1 MVAVYSYAS
10 TLKGIKWS
18 VKADGYRTA
27 TIKFAGRF
35 HTISRHV
42 LVLFK
47 ETGKLFDNVD
57 HINNIPGDDRP
68 ENLRGSTVCQNQY
81 NSKLR
86 TDNKSGVKGVSWNR
100 SRGKW
105 RAQIRFEG
113 RNINLGSF
121 DNIEDAK
128 QTVESA
134 RARLHKE
141 FANNG
146 F

>member
-1 MVAVYSYAS
+1 MLSVYTHA
-10 TLKGIKWS
+10 LALRNIVWS

-35 HTISRHV
+35 YTISRHV

-47 ETGKLFDNVD
+47 STGALFDNVD
-57 HINNIPGDDRP
+57 HINGIPGDDRV

-86 TDNKSGVKGVSWNR
+86 TDNKSGIKGVSWDK

-105 RAQIRFEG
+105 RAQIRYEG
-113 RNINLGSF
+113 KKINLGSF
-121 DNIEDAK
+121 NNIEDAK

>member
-1 MVAVYSYAS
+1 MLSVYTHAL
-10 TLKGIKWS
+10 TLGNIVWS
-18 VKADGYRTA
+18 VKAEGYRTA

-47 ETGKLFDNVD
+47 STGTLFDNVD
-57 HINNIPGDDRP
+57 HINGIPGDDRV

-86 TDNKSGVKGVSWNR
+86 TDNKSGIKGVSWDK

-105 RAQIRFEG
+105 RAQIRCDG
-113 RNINLGSF
+113 KKINLGSF
-121 DNIEDAK
+121 NNIEDAR